1 MKIMPM
7 TFMKNNCMI
16 LETKA
21 QQNVSE
27 EDMDENM
34 MALIVRKI
42 LKKPQPLDKA
52 NLNWVKETFVNDG
65 VLKHMNLNC
74 IRSPR
79 EGARG

>member
-1 MKIMPM
+1 MKIMLM

-16 LETKA
+16 VGTKA

-42 LKKPQPLDKA
+42 LEKPQPLDKA

-65 VLKHMNLNC
+65 VLKQMNLKC